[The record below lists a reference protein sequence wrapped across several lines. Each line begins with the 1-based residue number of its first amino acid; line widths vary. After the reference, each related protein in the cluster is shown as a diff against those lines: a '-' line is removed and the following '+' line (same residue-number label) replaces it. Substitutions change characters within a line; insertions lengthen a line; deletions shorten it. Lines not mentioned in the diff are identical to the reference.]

1 MGFFKSVKDL
11 KDMAHE
17 APGLM
22 AQSTELTANAQ
33 AAAAAQQA
41 AAVRAVT
48 EMNFPTQ
55 PGTATGGGDFNPIAG
70 VSFETYVTIS
80 RSFAEVGYDQSRGPE
95 LAARQGVGPAE
106 WAEALDGWNARI
118 TSFPAV
124 AARFNALYTGR

>member
-1 MGFFKSVKDL
+1 MGFLKSMKDL

-22 AQSTELTANAQ
+22 AQSTELAANAQ

-41 AAVRAVT
+41 AAVQAYAG
-48 EMNFPTQ
+48 MNFPTH
-55 PGTATGGGDFNPIAG
+55 PGTDPVVGDLSPIAG
-70 VSFETYVTIS
+70 VSLETYVTIS

-118 TSFPAV
+118 SAFPAV
-124 AARFNALYTGR
+124 AKRFNALYTAR